1 MTLQAARELKT
12 FCAGFTRENFS
23 AFLLQFFMDPD
34 MAVQVANVTALIRT
48 LFTLVG
54 FDLFMNNFN
63 VLSQTSRADKH
74 FKAYFTLKNF
84 SYFAL
89 KSFMG
94 QHMAVQI
101 ANVTALIR
109 TLITL
114 VGFDLFMNNF
124 NVLSQTSTADKL
136 FKAYFTLETFSYF
149 ALKSFMGQ
157 HMAVQI
163 ANVTALKRT
172 LFTLVE
178 FDLFMN
184 NFNVLS
190 QTSRADKL
198 FKAYL
203 TLLRLGFAISKLPVP
218 F

>member
-136 FKAYFTLETFSYF
+136 FKAY
-149 ALKSFMGQ
+149 
-157 HMAVQI
+157 
-163 ANVTALKRT
+163 
-172 LFTLVE
+172 
-178 FDLFMN
+178 
-184 NFNVLS
+184 
-190 QTSRADKL
+190 
-198 FKAYL
+198 L